1 VSKTD
6 FIEEFRQHLVA
17 DGKSPKTVASYTGD
31 VQAFLAWLES
41 KGTAF
46 DGRLTRFQVTTYLKH
61 LSGAG
66 LLANTIN
73 KKVNSLRCFNLFLNE
88 AGATPDV
95 VVHPGKDRVK
105 VALGS
110 ERQVEVFSDE
120 EVERILFHTQDRKR
134 CSSRDALVVTLLI
147 YTGVRVSEL
156 VSVRLQDVDLSALT
170 LRVVGKGG
178 KHREVPLRAEV
189 AEAARDYLGSER
201 KQSRHFNS
209 QFLLLTQRAGRMDK
223 NTVNRLLK
231 KHGKIL
237 GITMKPHKF
246 RHTFCTRL
254 VRRGVPLSTVAMLA
268 GHASVQTTARFYVNT
283 SREDKQRA
291 VELL

>member
-1 VSKTD
+1 MSKTD

-31 VQAFLAWLES
+31 AQAFLAWLES

-61 LSGAG
+61 LSGAS
-66 LLANTIN
+66 LLANTVN

-88 AGATPDV
+88 ASATPDV

-120 EVERILFHTQDRKR
+120 EVERILFHVQDRKR
-134 CSSRDALVVTLLI
+134 CSSRDALMVTLLL

-189 AEAARDYLGSER
+189 AEAAREYLGTDRRE
-201 KQSRHFNS
+201 SRYRDS

>member
-41 KGTAF
+41 KGTVF

-61 LSGAG
+61 LSGAS
-66 LLANTIN
+66 LLANTVN

-120 EVERILFHTQDRKR
+120 EVERILFHVQDRKR

-189 AEAARDYLGSER
+189 VEAAREYLGTDRRE
-201 KQSRHFNS
+201 SRHRDS

>member
-1 VSKTD
+1 MSKTD

-41 KGTAF
+41 KGTVF

-61 LSGAG
+61 LSGAS
-66 LLANTIN
+66 LLANTVN

-120 EVERILFHTQDRKR
+120 EVERILFHVQDRKR

-189 AEAARDYLGSER
+189 VEAAREYLGTDRRE
-201 KQSRHFNS
+201 SRHRDS